1 MVPSAPNSLRGLP
14 TAARFAQ
21 WKFKYIF
28 GLFKWLFVYFHFQ
41 ICSLASLA
49 SESLELRWIIRF
61 SSKIFLFI
69 MYFKGLI
76 LKFPQMRWAP
86 TCNNREAS
94 GMAYGEYEDDFWSKR
109 ARLFLKSRPAAWWA
123 ATCSRQAYTHSLL
136 HTHRRPFQA
145 TFLSSIFFQTGD
157 KKLQQPFPILHLHG
171 ENFAYRHLESC
182 TW

>member
-1 MVPSAPNSLRGLP
+1 MTFCIFPFSNML
-14 TAARFAQ
+14 ARFA
-21 WKFKYIF
+21 
-28 GLFKWLFVYFHFQ
+28 
-41 ICSLASLA
+41 C
-49 SESLELRWIIRF
+49 EWISWIAMNH
-61 SSKIFLFI
+61 KIFLFI

-94 GMAYGEYEDDFWSKR
+94 GMAYGEYEDDFWSRR
-109 ARLFLKSRPAAWWA
+109 ARLFFKSRPAAWWA

-171 ENFAYRHLESC
+171 EFCVSSFRIMYMIKTIETTLLLIYCFRTIKNLIKVDNKKWICQFV
-182 TW
+182 T